1 MGLPRSGGHQQGRD
15 PHVNGL
21 AKPSSAPGQTAALI
35 KPERPPRSLLLL
47 ARSRSRAP
55 GEGSAAPLLHYAAFE
70 AQPRVTELL
79 MGIRLEL
86 EPGPEAGHQ
95 ARDRVR
101 YLLRDRVKNGLLI
114 DLQLIVSELV
124 TNSVRYGP
132 GETIEIGIAVAESG
146 SIKGEVEDHG
156 RGEVTMREITDEGGG
171 FGLRIVDALASRW
184 GVCEGSVWFE
194 LGSAA

>member
-1 MGLPRSGGHQQGRD
+1 
-15 PHVNGL
+15 
-21 AKPSSAPGQTAALI
+21 
-35 KPERPPRSLLLL
+35 
-47 ARSRSRAP
+47 
-55 GEGSAAPLLHYAAFE
+55 
-70 AQPRVTELL
+70 

-95 ARDRVR
+95 ARDRLR
-101 YLLRDRVKNGLLI
+101 HLLRDRVKNGLLI

-132 GETIEIGIAVAESG
+132 GETIEVGIAVAESG
-146 SIKGEVEDHG
+146 SITGEVEDHG
-156 RGEVTMREITDEGGG
+156 RGEVRMREIPDAGGG

-184 GVCEGSVWFE
+184 GVCEGSSRVWFE

>member
-1 MGLPRSGGHQQGRD
+1 
-15 PHVNGL
+15 
-21 AKPSSAPGQTAALI
+21 
-35 KPERPPRSLLLL
+35 
-47 ARSRSRAP
+47 
-55 GEGSAAPLLHYAAFE
+55 
-70 AQPRVTELL
+70 

-95 ARDRVR
+95 ARDEVR
-101 YLLRDRVKNGLLI
+101 DLLRDRVDDGLLI

-132 GETIEIGIAVAESG
+132 GEIIEIEIAVAESG
-146 SIKGEVEDHG
+146 SITGEVEDHG
-156 RGEVTMREITDEGGG
+156 RGELAMREITDEGGG

-184 GVCEGSVWFE
+184 GVYEGSTRVWFE

>member
-1 MGLPRSGGHQQGRD
+1 
-15 PHVNGL
+15 
-21 AKPSSAPGQTAALI
+21 
-35 KPERPPRSLLLL
+35 
-47 ARSRSRAP
+47 
-55 GEGSAAPLLHYAAFE
+55 
-70 AQPRVTELL
+70 

-95 ARDRVR
+95 ARDEVR
-101 YLLRDRVKNGLLI
+101 DLLRDRVDDGLLI

-132 GETIEIGIAVAESG
+132 GEIIEIEIAVAESG
-146 SIKGEVEDHG
+146 SITGEVEDHG
-156 RGEVTMREITDEGGG
+156 TGELAMREITDEGGG

-184 GVCEGSVWFE
+184 GVYEGSTHVWFE